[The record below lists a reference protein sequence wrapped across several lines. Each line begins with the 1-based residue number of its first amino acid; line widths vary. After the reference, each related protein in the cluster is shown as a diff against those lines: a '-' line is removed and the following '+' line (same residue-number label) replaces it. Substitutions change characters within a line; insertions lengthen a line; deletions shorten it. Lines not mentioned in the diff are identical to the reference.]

1 MEILDVDVAVGRPGR
16 TPEQWEH
23 RRFGAAAR
31 AASQHA
37 SADEPA
43 PAGGGTA
50 GEPAQAGGKPAGG
63 GTAEAPAGGAAA
75 GEPAQA
81 GGAALSSEAADAPI
95 AVEVAAPRPRE
106 TWLRFTLPSGTRG
119 FRLGLRHL
127 AQQVWIDDVE
137 VTVAFDDGTIELV
150 HPVDRD
156 ARLTIRCLRSLEHHG
171 IEALTSPLQLM

>member
-23 RRFGAAAR
+23 RRFGSAAR
-31 AASQHA
+31 DASQHA
-37 SADEPA
+37 SAGD
-43 PAGGGTA
+43 
-50 GEPAQAGGKPAGG
+50 
-63 GTAEAPAGGAAA
+63 
-75 GEPAQA
+75 PAQA
-81 GGAALSSEAADAPI
+81 GGAALSGGAADAPI

>member
-31 AASQHA
+31 DASQHA
-37 SADEPA
+37 SAGEPAQAGGAPAGGGTAGGGTAGEPA

-50 GEPAQAGGKPAGG
+50 GEPA
-63 GTAEAPAGGAAA
+63 PAGGAAL
-75 GEPAQA
+75 E
-81 GGAALSSEAADAPI
+81 GGAADAPI

>member
-31 AASQHA
+31 DASQHA
-37 SADEPA
+37 SAGDPA
-43 PAGGGTA
+43 QAGGAALSSEATA

-63 GTAEAPAGGAAA
+63 GTA

-81 GGAALSSEAADAPI
+81 GGAALSGGAADAPI

-106 TWLRFTLPSGTRG
+106 TWLRFSLPSGTRG